1 MAGEEKTTRSLP
13 IKTSAQASDRVVF
26 VSNAAS
32 ANSNTATIAISDL
45 LLNTSN
51 ASANLVGLRIVSP
64 LGTPANSAA
73 LNVDSGVIW
82 SDGTYLYYTTSNNHV
97 KRVLGSDF

>member
-1 MAGEEKTTRSLP
+1 VAGEEKTTRNLP
-13 IKTSAQASDRVVF
+13 IKTSAKASDRVVF

-32 ANSNTATIAISDL
+32 DTSNTATIAISDL
-45 LLNTSN
+45 FLNTDN
-51 ASANLVGLRIVSP
+51 VTANLVGLRVISP

>member
-1 MAGEEKTTRSLP
+1 MAGEEKTTRNLP
-13 IKTSAQASDRVVF
+13 IKTSAQTSDRVVF

-32 ANSNTATIAISDL
+32 SNSNTATITISDL
-45 LLNTSN
+45 FANTSN
-51 ASANLVGLRIVSP
+51 LSANLVNLRVVSS

-73 LNVDSGVIW
+73 LNVESGVIW